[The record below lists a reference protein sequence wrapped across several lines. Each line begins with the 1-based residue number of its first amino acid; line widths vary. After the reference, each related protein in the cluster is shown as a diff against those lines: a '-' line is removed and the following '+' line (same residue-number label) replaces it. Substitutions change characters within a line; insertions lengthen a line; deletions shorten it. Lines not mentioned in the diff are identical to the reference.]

1 MKVITFLLLLSVC
14 ITKIHTQETW
24 ELAKNKKGIKVY
36 VSVIPNSDYY
46 AVKIASLCGAILFSV
61 DSYHSHSIQAKTL
74 VGEHRTSNPFVSRC
88 RFIYFTEEKHRF

>member
-74 VGEHRTSNPFVSRC
+74 VGEHRTSNPFEFC
-88 RFIYFTEEKHRF
+88 RWYNYFTEEKPSF